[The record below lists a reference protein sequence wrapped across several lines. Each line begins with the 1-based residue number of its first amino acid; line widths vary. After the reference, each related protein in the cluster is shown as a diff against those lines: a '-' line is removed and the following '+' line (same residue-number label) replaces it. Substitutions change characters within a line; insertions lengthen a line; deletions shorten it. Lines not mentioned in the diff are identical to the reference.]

1 MEVSQIASLAT
12 RVDSQE
18 LSRRV
23 STTLLKKTS
32 DNQESTAAN
41 LLESI
46 PSCRLIRRW
55 GEISTPLPKSRCE
68 RLRSINAGAL
78 PINR

>member
-1 MEVSQIASLAT
+1 MDVSQIASLAT
-12 RVDSQE
+12 RVDNQE

-46 PSCRLIRRW
+46 PS
-55 GEISTPLPKSRCE
+55 LPANPAVGRN
-68 RLRSINAGAL
+68 INTTA
-78 PINR
+78 

>member
-1 MEVSQIASLAT
+1 MDVSQIASLAT

-32 DNQESTAAN
+32 DN
-41 LLESI
+41 
-46 PSCRLIRRW
+46 
-55 GEISTPLPKSRCE
+55 
-68 RLRSINAGAL
+68 
-78 PINR
+78 